1 MCACALQWNNIQSY
15 NTKTSGIK
23 LQEIGDREGNWK
35 MEKDF
40 CFESEGPNP
49 RPNEE
54 VFNLNLNSSEDEKR
68 YPNEQ
73 HL

>member
-1 MCACALQWNNIQSY
+1 MHVHCNGTIYKVTTQKHQASDCR
-15 NTKTSGIK
+15 K
-23 LQEIGDREGNWK
+23 LEIEKEIGRWRK
-35 MEKDF
+35 I
-40 CFESEGPNP
+40 FESEEPNP

-73 HL
+73 HP

>member
-1 MCACALQWNNIQSY
+1 MHVHCNGTIYKVSTQKHQASNCR
-15 NTKTSGIK
+15 K
-23 LQEIGDREGNWK
+23 LEIEKEIGRWRKISVLKVRDQ
-35 MEKDF
+35 
-40 CFESEGPNP
+40 NP

-73 HL
+73 HP